1 MLQFLIARIVRAVL
15 LQLDLALWLDRLR
28 RRLPDRLRRWTGSLR
43 RLVRRIFVQNPP
55 VPPPVFRKKRRPW
68 NRTPDHIEEQ
78 LARLHVEH
86 PLLGS
91 AGLGRLAGRVLAWNA
106 CTETV
111 RKILLRRRELVVEL
125 EQQRRR
131 KPRRIKVDAS
141 RVLWGLDLTLVWV
154 LGFFPVWILGVVD
167 YQGSRLVGLRRLAW
181 PTSAVVILVL
191 DDLFQQHG
199 KPVRILTDNAPI
211 LRSEAFEVFLA
222 ERGVGHS
229 RIRPGHAWTNG
240 RIERLFRTFKE
251 TVFRYTWV
259 FTSLQQLDRWCVD
272 FVRFYNRDR
281 PHSSNGGLTP
291 DEVAAGAKEPAPVRG
306 RVSYFDVE
314 GRTSVVG
321 QAGFAMELK
330 SYEARS
336 MRREFGR
343 ARGERETPA
352 ERLATSMARGYG
364 GRSDFP
370 AHDLH
375 PTTEVRS

>member
-1 MLQFLIARIVRAVL
+1 MVIEYRGADRRDYHHVMCLFRTLDCVLQFFIARIVRMVL
-15 LQLDLALWLDRLR
+15 LQLDLALWLDRVR
-28 RRLPDRLRRWTGSLR
+28 RRLPDKLRRWTGSLQ
-43 RLVRRIFVQNPP
+43 RLVRRIFVPVPP

-86 PLLGS
+86 PFLGS
-91 AGLGRLAGRVLAWNA
+91 AGLGRLASRVLAWNA

-141 RVLWGLDLTLVWV
+141 HVLWGLDLTLVWV

-181 PTSAVVILVL
+181 PTSATVVRLL
-191 DDLFQQHG
+191 DDLFSQHG
-199 KPVRILTDNAPI
+199 KPARILTDNAPI
-211 LRSEAFEVFLA
+211 LRSEAFEAFLA

-259 FTSLQQLDRWCVD
+259 FTSSRQLDRWCAE
-272 FVRFYNRDR
+272 FTTFYNRDR
-281 PHSSNGGLTP
+281 PHSSYGGLTP
-291 DEVAAGAKEPAPVRG
+291 DEVAAGAKEPSPACGGVSFFDG
-306 RVSYFDVE
+306 RMKWY
-314 GRTSVVG
+314 T
-321 QAGFAMELK
+321 
-330 SYEARS
+330 
-336 MRREFGR
+336 FG
-343 ARGERETPA
+343 
-352 ERLATSMARGYG
+352 
-364 GRSDFP
+364 
-370 AHDLH
+370 
-375 PTTEVRS
+375 

>member
-1 MLQFLIARIVRAVL
+1 MCFLPRTLDRVLQLLIARIIRTVI

-43 RLVRRIFVQNPP
+43 RLARRIFVPVP
-55 VPPPVFRKKRRPW
+55 DVPPPVFRRKRRPW

-86 PLLGS
+86 PFLGS
-91 AGLGRLAGRVLAWNA
+91 AGLGRLAGRVMAWNA

-111 RKILLRRRELVVEL
+111 RKILLRRRGLVVEL

-167 YQGSRLVGLRRLAW
+167 YQGSQLVALRRLMW
-181 PTSAVVILVL
+181 PTSAAAICAL
-191 DDLFQQHG
+191 DGLFRQHG
-199 KPVRILTDNAPI
+199 RPVRILTDNAPI
-211 LRSEAFEVFLA
+211 LRSAAFEAFLA
-222 ERGVGHS
+222 ERGIRHS

-240 RIERLFRTFKE
+240 KIERLFWTFKE

-259 FTSLQQLDRWCVD
+259 FTSLRQMDRWCAD
-272 FVRFYNRDR
+272 FATFYNRDR

-291 DEVAAGAKEPAPVRG
+291 DEVAAGAKELSQARG
-306 RVSYFDVE
+306 RVSYFD
-314 GRTSVVG
+314 GRMKWY
-321 QAGFAMELK
+321 A
-330 SYEARS
+330 
-336 MRREFGR
+336 FG
-343 ARGERETPA
+343 
-352 ERLATSMARGYG
+352 
-364 GRSDFP
+364 
-370 AHDLH
+370 
-375 PTTEVRS
+375 